1 MTQTGTLS
9 GLGKLWDGNKDLG
22 LVRYTLTS
30 SRMVELSAEKAL
42 YGGRDMV
49 RGTVF
54 RPENL

>member
-22 LVRYTLTS
+22 PVRYTIHVFQDGGLK
-30 SRMVELSAEKAL
+30 REKAL
-42 YGGRDMV
+42 YGGPDMV

-54 RPENL
+54 RPGNL